1 MIKTF
6 VRMMIMLWVLTA
18 PTAVAQTPE
27 EMVTVPR
34 KYVSSEGLD
43 QAKTGSAVSP
53 YLGMGRE
60 IGEAVK
66 GGLESVVDVSNRFAD
81 TPVGKFTL
89 VMIAWKVIGQ
99 DLLGVVLGLPLY
111 LMLLSIWLHFVRMM
125 FFGRWVKRL
134 VDGKKQHVFQK
145 PMEFQTA
152 DSKFGSAWALI
163 IIGVLLNVSFL
174 NIIF

>member
-1 MIKTF
+1 MKKLM
-6 VRMMIMLWVLTA
+6 VVLLMCA
-18 PTAVAQTPE
+18 ALGAQTPPATE

-34 KYVSSEGLD
+34 KYVSSEGLN
-43 QAKTGSAVSP
+43 QAKSSSAISP

-89 VMIAWKVIGQ
+89 FMVAWKVIGR

-111 LMLLSIWLHFVRMM
+111 ILGICLWVSFMRRM
-125 FFGRWVKRL
+125 FFERWVTVRNEE
-134 VDGKKQHVFQK
+134 GKKVQK
-145 PMEFQTA
+145 LMQPMDFRSGDAKVGTA
-152 DSKFGSAWALI
+152 ILMVVILAAW
-163 IIGVLLNVSFL
+163 NVGLL

>member
-1 MIKTF
+1 MKQ
-6 VRMMIMLWVLTA
+6 IMVVLLMC
-18 PTAVAQTPE
+18 VSLGAQTPPATE

-34 KYVSSEGLD
+34 KYVSSEGLN
-43 QAKTGSAVSP
+43 QAKNASAISP

-89 VMIAWKVIGQ
+89 FMVAWKVIGR

-111 LMLLSIWLHFVRMM
+111 ILGIGLWVWFMRRM
-125 FFGRWVKRL
+125 FFERRVTVRNEQ
-134 VDGKKQHVFQK
+134 GKKVQQIIQ
-145 PMEFQTA
+145 PMEFRTGDA
-152 DSKFGSAWALI
+152 KI
-163 IIGVLLNVSFL
+163 VTVLLMVVLLTIWNISLL